1 MNAPGATRGAA
12 WSRARASLLLA
23 ACLLLGLLSLASCD
37 PRAEP
42 EVRRPYGNSAH
53 LVRLGLFRQRL
64 SGAHRVTGPELLVL
78 NDGRVL
84 YHRQELPGDAYAQL
98 RVPPAS
104 LDSVL
109 ALLGATP
116 TLATLDT
123 FYDIVPD
130 TAEGAEMLYLLVEGG
145 SGQRL
150 TRVRVVPTIEGELPS
165 QVPVAFRTFYSR
177 LQSLELSG
185 AQPWEAE
192 SVLVQVGRSPNEP
205 GVPVSLWRYSR
216 WRKRAPGT
224 PARAR
229 PVGMY
234 AWPDS
239 LPELADSRWKR
250 GGRDSILDM
259 ILLSR
264 AEFTALGLQET
275 EPRKPFLLVT
285 DQEELEAAWRARFP
299 AEAGWVWVAVQYHW

>member
-1 MNAPGATRGAA
+1 MSAPGATHRAA
-12 WSRARASLLLA
+12 CSRARASMPLA
-23 ACLLLGLLSLASCD
+23 AYLLLGPLFLASCD
-37 PRAEP
+37 PGTEL
-42 EVRRPYGNSAH
+42 EVRKAYGDAAH
-53 LVRLGLFRQRL
+53 LVRVGFFRQRL
-64 SGAHRVTGPELLVL
+64 TGEHRVTGPELLVL
-78 NDGRVL
+78 NDGQIL
-84 YHRQELPGDAYAQL
+84 YRRQELPGDAYAQL

-104 LDSVL
+104 LDSML
-109 ALLGATP
+109 SLLGVTP
-116 TLATLDT
+116 ALAALDT
-123 FYDIVPD
+123 LYDIVPD
-130 TAEGAEMLYLLVEGG
+130 TAAGAEVLYLLVEGQ

-177 LQSLELSG
+177 LRSVELSG

-216 WRKRAPGT
+216 WRRRAPGT
-224 PARAR
+224 TVRAR
-229 PVGMY
+229 PVGMH

-239 LPELADSRWKR
+239 LPGLTDSRWKR

-285 DQEELEAAWRARFP
+285 DKEELEATWRARFP